1 MLPWIEKY
9 RPADLEQIIIDKDIR
24 VLFDNMVETK
34 LFPNM
39 LFYGP
44 PGTGKTTT
52 IMCLVKKFQEKYG
65 FYNNVI
71 HLNASDE
78 RGIEVIRNQLYSFI
92 QTNGLFHNE
101 LKFVILDEVDS
112 MTKQAQQ
119 SLLSLITKS
128 NVRFFLICNYIS
140 KLIPALRDYLLIIPF
155 YNTLDD
161 NDYIQMILEKENIT
175 ISKEVIDDIKYN
187 YYPDMRSIV
196 NALQAYKSF
205 DYPIISKQMIIHN
218 CNHYNSQ
225 LIREYISTNSF
236 KEYLLRLFMNM
247 IYYNI
252 DTKLIL
258 MMHSLIKKPEF
269 KYFDRVFMPYF
280 FTINSISIK

>member
-9 RPADLEQIIIDKDIR
+9 RPSDLDNIIIESETKL
-24 VLFDNMVETK
+24 LFERMVETK

-52 IMCLVKKFQEKYG
+52 IMCLIKKFQERYG
-65 FYNNVI
+65 FHNNVI
-71 HLNASDE
+71 HLNASDD
-78 RGIEVIRNQLYSFI
+78 RGIEVIRNQLHSFI
-92 QTNGLFHNE
+92 QTNGLFHQE

-119 SLLSLITKS
+119 SLLGLITKN
-128 NVRFFLICNYIS
+128 NVRFCLICNYIS
-140 KLIPALRDYLLIIPF
+140 KLIPNLRDYLLLMPF

-161 NDYIQMILEKENIT
+161 DEYIQNILTNENVK
-175 ISKEVIDDIKYN
+175 ISNDIIDDIKYN

-205 DYPIISKQMIIHN
+205 SYPIINKQMILKN
-218 CNHYNSQ
+218 CISYDSLQ
-225 LIREYISTNSF
+225 IKKYIQSNSF
-236 KEYLLRLFMNM
+236 KEYLIRLFMHM
-247 IYYNI
+247 INYNI
-252 DTKLIL
+252 DTKLVI
-258 MMHSLIKKPEF
+258 MMQKLIMKKQDF
-269 KYFDRVFMPYF
+269 VYFDRIFMPYF
-280 FTINSISIK
+280 ISLNT

>member
-9 RPADLEQIIIDKDIR
+9 RPTELDNIIIDNDTR
-24 VLFDNMVETK
+24 LLFENMVETK

-52 IMCLVKKFQEKYG
+52 IMCLIKRYQDRYG
-65 FYNNVI
+65 YHNNVI

-92 QTNGLFHNE
+92 QTNGMFHKE

-119 SLLSLITKS
+119 SLLCLITKN
-128 NVRFFLICNYIS
+128 NVRFCLICNYVS
-140 KLIPALRDYLLIIPF
+140 KLIPSLKDYLLMIPF
-155 YNTLDD
+155 YNTFQDEK
-161 NDYIQMILEKENIT
+161 YIQNILTNENAN
-175 ISKEVIDDIKYN
+175 ISSDIIENIKYN
-187 YYPDMRSIV
+187 YYPDMRSVV

-205 DYPIISKQMIIHN
+205 SYPIIQKEMILQNCINYQPEIIQRYIH
-218 CNHYNSQ
+218 
-225 LIREYISTNSF
+225 ENSF
-236 KEYLLRLFMNM
+236 KEYLIRLFTHM
-247 IYYNI
+247 INYNI
-252 DTKLIL
+252 DTKLIC
-258 MMHSLIKKPEF
+258 MMQNLIMMKQDF
-269 KYFDRVFMPYF
+269 KYFNKIFMPYF
-280 FTINSISIK
+280 LSLNNK

>member
-9 RPADLEQIIIDKDIR
+9 RPNELDNIIIEPETR
-24 VLFDNMVETK
+24 NLFEKMVETK

-52 IMCLVKKFQEKYG
+52 IMCLIKKFQERYG
-65 FYNNVI
+65 YHNNVI
-71 HLNASDE
+71 HLNASDD

-92 QTNGLFHNE
+92 QTNGLFHRE

-119 SLLSLITKS
+119 SLLGLITKN
-128 NVRFFLICNYIS
+128 NVRFCFICNYIS
-140 KLIPALRDYLLIIPF
+140 KLIPTLRDYLLMIPF
-155 YNTLDD
+155 YNTFEDD
-161 NDYIQMILEKENIT
+161 EYIQNILVKENVS
-175 ISKEVIDDIKYN
+175 ISSEIIDDIKYN
-187 YYPDMRSIV
+187 YYPDMRSVV

-205 DYPIISKQMIIHN
+205 SYPIVNKQMIIKN
-218 CNHYNSQ
+218 CLHYDS
-225 LIREYISTNSF
+225 IEIKKYIEHNSF
-236 KEYLLRLFMNM
+236 KEYLIRLFMNM
-247 IYYNI
+247 IHYNI

-258 MMHSLIKKPEF
+258 MMQKLIMRKQDF
-269 KYFDRVFMPYF
+269 KYFDRIFMPYF
-280 FTINSISIK
+280 TSLNT